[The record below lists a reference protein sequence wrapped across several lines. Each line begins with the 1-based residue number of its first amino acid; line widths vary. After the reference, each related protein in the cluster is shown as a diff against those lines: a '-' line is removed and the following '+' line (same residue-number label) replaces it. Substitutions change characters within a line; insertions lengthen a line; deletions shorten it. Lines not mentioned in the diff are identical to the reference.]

1 MKIGSFPELVND
13 RAARVVAALVVIL
26 AIVAIITEHPAAT
39 LFLLYGFLA
48 RVLFGSKIDVFAR
61 LAIHVIVPMLRLGD
75 RPVPGPPKRF
85 AQFIGLCFSAAATAF
100 LFLGMS
106 MAFQI
111 SLGILAL
118 FAFLESAFGF
128 CAGCF
133 FFYQLMRIGLIPAQV
148 CENCNRLSAQSG
160 ASA

>member
-13 RAARVVAALVVIL
+13 RAARVVAALVVLL
-26 AIVAIITEHPAAT
+26 AAVALVSEHLAAV

-61 LAIHVIVPMLRLGD
+61 LAIHVIVPALRLGE

-85 AQFIGLCFSAAATAF
+85 AQFIGLCFSGVATIF
-100 LFLGMS
+100 LMLGMIS
-106 MAFQI
+106 AFQI
-111 SLGILAL
+111 SLAILAF

-148 CENCNRLSAQSG
+148 CENCNRLSVQSRG
-160 ASA
+160 AL